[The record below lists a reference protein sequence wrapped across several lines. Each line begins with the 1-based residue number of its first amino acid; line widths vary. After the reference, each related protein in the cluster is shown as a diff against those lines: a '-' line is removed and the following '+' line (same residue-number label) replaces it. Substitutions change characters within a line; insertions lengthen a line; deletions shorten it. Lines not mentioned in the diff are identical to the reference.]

1 MASPDDRAGST
12 AGDIAAERVREIVA
26 AAEQAAIAIVADAE
40 TEARRIRDAAEAES
54 ERTVDAANREAS
66 GRIEQARGAVEG
78 LISQADRLRSQVGA
92 LGRDLASNVPGG
104 PARVGESGAEDPAV
118 EDPAVEDPT
127 ADEAGE
133 TDAAEEPAAP
143 AEPAAGE
150 EPAATAEPAASP
162 PSDEELIAQL
172 RGGDREPPATAEALG
187 ASSSDHGGARL
198 VAMNM
203 ALEGASRDEIATQ
216 IEADFGPVAGVE
228 ALLDDVLERAK
239 R

>member
-1 MASPDDRAGST
+1 
-12 AGDIAAERVREIVA
+12 
-26 AAEQAAIAIVADAE
+26 
-40 TEARRIRDAAEAES
+40 
-54 ERTVDAANREAS
+54 
-66 GRIEQARGAVEG
+66 VE
-78 LISQADRLRSQVGA
+78 
-92 LGRDLASNVPGG
+92 
-104 PARVGESGAEDPAV
+104 EPAV
-118 EDPAVEDPT
+118 EDPA

-133 TDAAEEPAAP
+133 TDAAEAPGTVEPVAAEKPVAP

-172 RGGDREPPATAEALG
+172 RGSGREPPATAEALG

-228 ALLDDVLERAK
+228 ALLDDVLERAN